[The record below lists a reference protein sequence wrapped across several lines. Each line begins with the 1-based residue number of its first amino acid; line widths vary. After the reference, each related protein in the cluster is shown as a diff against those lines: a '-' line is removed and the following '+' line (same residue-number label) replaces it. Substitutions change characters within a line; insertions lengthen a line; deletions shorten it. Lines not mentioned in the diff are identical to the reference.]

1 MGQPCP
7 SSEHSEVCQG
17 RAKFPQG
24 TKQKHPP
31 QDRQS
36 RCAAQGYGRC
46 TVLLFPL
53 QSSYGWRSLCS
64 PFPSST
70 CSWPTLQS
78 PHHFSSSPAHV
89 LASQGTTH
97 CALLNYTQIRC
108 NALSLCIKVGRKISC
123 LREKQNKTKTQNQT
137 NTKITTNQPTNK
149 THQVPVHS
157 MFCQGVSLA

>member
-1 MGQPCP
+1 M
-7 SSEHSEVCQG
+7 
-17 RAKFPQG
+17 
-24 TKQKHPP
+24 
-31 QDRQS
+31 
-36 RCAAQGYGRC
+36 
-46 TVLLFPL
+46 
-53 QSSYGWRSLCS
+53 CS
-64 PFPSST
+64 AGLWALHGVALPTPVIVRLEISVFSIPH
-70 CSWPTLQS
+70 SWPTLQS

-157 MFCQGVSLA
+157 MFCQGVSLACLI